1 MKVLP
6 AVDIL
11 NRKCVQ
17 LVGGDP
23 DNKVFED
30 TDPLTIAK
38 MWAEYTD
45 YLHLI
50 DLDAAIYN
58 TDTNRDIIKN
68 ILSEVKIPTEV
79 GGGIRNIEVFRELI
93 EAGADKLI
101 IGTSAVKNLD
111 LLKNIKTE
119 FGNERVV
126 IALDVKGEEVSI
138 SGWTQGSGLSI
149 YDAIKSLEN
158 YTSSYL
164 ITSIGVEGRMK
175 GPDIELYKKI
185 LSLTDVE
192 VIASGGISS
201 IKNLIELENIGIKK
215 AVVGTA
221 IYTNKIDLKE
231 VRKVFG

>member
-23 DNKVFED
+23 ATKVFED
-30 TDPLTIAK
+30 TDPLTIARK
-38 MWAEYTD
+38 WAEYSD

-58 TDTNRDIIKN
+58 KDTNRDIIKK
-68 ILSEVKIPTEV
+68 ILSEVKIPAEV
-79 GGGIRNIEVFRELI
+79 GGGIRSIEIFQELI
-93 EAGADKLI
+93 DAGADKLI
-101 IGTSAVKNLD
+101 IGTSAIKNLE
-111 LLKNIKTE
+111 LLKSIKDQ
-119 FGNERVV
+119 FGKKRMV

-149 YDAIKSLEN
+149 FDATKNLEE
-158 YTSSYL
+158 YASSYL

-175 GPDIELYKKI
+175 GPDIELYKKL
-185 LSLTDVE
+185 LSITDVE
-192 VIASGGISS
+192 IIASGGISS
-201 IKNLIELENIGIKK
+201 IDNLMDLDKIGINK

-221 IYTNKIDLKE
+221 IYTNNIDLKE
-231 VRKVFG
+231 VREVFG

>member
-23 DNKVFED
+23 NTKIFENAG
-30 TDPLTIAK
+30 PIEIAK
-38 MWAEYTD
+38 RWAEFSD

-58 TDTNRDIIKN
+58 TDTNRDIIKK
-68 ILSEVKIPTEV
+68 ILSEIKIPAEV
-79 GGGIRNIEVFRELI
+79 GGGIRSIEIFRELI
-93 EAGADKLI
+93 DAGADKLI
-101 IGTSAVKNLD
+101 MGTSAVKNLE
-111 LLKNIKTE
+111 LLKKIRDE
-119 FGNERVV
+119 FGKERII

-138 SGWTQGSGLSI
+138 SGWTQGSGLTI
-149 YDAIKSLEN
+149 FDAIKNLEE
-158 YTSSYL
+158 YASSYL

-192 VIASGGISS
+192 IIASGGISS
-201 IKNLIELENIGIKK
+201 IDDLIKLDKVGINK

-221 IYTNKIDLKE
+221 IYTNKIDLKN
-231 VRKVFG
+231 VREIFG

>member
-23 DNKVFED
+23 DTRVFENP
-30 TDPLTIAK
+30 DPLTIAK
-38 MWAEYTD
+38 KWAEYSD

-58 TDTNRDIIKN
+58 TDKNRDIIKK
-68 ILSEVKIPTEV
+68 ILSEVKVPAEV
-79 GGGIRNIEVFRELI
+79 GGGIRSIEVFRELI
-93 EAGADKLI
+93 DAGADKLI
-101 IGTSAVKNLD
+101 MGTSAVKNLE
-111 LLKNIKTE
+111 LLKKIRDE
-119 FGNERVV
+119 FGKGRIV

-138 SGWTQGSGLSI
+138 SGWTQGSGLTI
-149 YDAIKSLEN
+149 FDAIKKLED
-158 YTSSYL
+158 YASSFL
-164 ITSIGVEGRMK
+164 ITSIGVEGRMT
-175 GPDIELYKKI
+175 GPDTALYKKI
-185 LSLTDVE
+185 LALTDVE
-192 VIASGGISS
+192 IIASGGISS
-201 IKNLIELENIGIKK
+201 IDDLIKLDKIGINK

-221 IYTNKIDLKE
+221 IYTNKIDLNE

>member
-175 GPDIELYKKI
+175 GPDIELYKKS

-201 IKNLIELENIGIKK
+201 IKNLIDLENIGIKK

>member
-6 AVDIL
+6 AVDLL

-23 DNKVFED
+23 DIKVFENP
-30 TDPLTIAK
+30 DPLTIAK
-38 MWAEYTD
+38 KWAEYSD

-58 TDTNRDIIKN
+58 SSINRDIIKK
-68 ILSEVKIPTEV
+68 ILSEIKVPAEV
-79 GGGIRNIEVFRELI
+79 GGGIRSIEIFRELI
-93 EAGADKLI
+93 NAGADKLI
-101 IGTSAVKNLD
+101 MGTSAVKNLE
-111 LLKNIKTE
+111 LLKNINDE
-119 FGNERVV
+119 FGKDRIV

-149 YDAIKSLEN
+149 YETIKNLEE
-158 YTSSYL
+158 YTSSFL
-164 ITSIGVEGRMK
+164 ITSIGVEGRMT
-175 GPDIELYKKI
+175 GPDTVLYKKI
-185 LSLTDVE
+185 LSLIDVE
-192 VIASGGISS
+192 IIASGGISS
-201 IKNLIELENIGIKK
+201 IDDLIKLDKIGINK

-221 IYTNKIDLKE
+221 IYTNKIDLNE

>member
-23 DNKVFED
+23 ATKVFED
-30 TDPLTIAK
+30 TDPLTIARK
-38 MWAEYTD
+38 WAEYLD

-58 TDTNRDIIKN
+58 KDTNRDIIKK
-68 ILSEVKIPTEV
+68 ILSEVKIPAEV
-79 GGGIRNIEVFRELI
+79 GGGIRSIEICRELI
-93 EAGADKLI
+93 DAGADKLI
-101 IGTSAVKNLD
+101 IGTSAIKD
-111 LLKNIKTE
+111 LELLESIKDQ
-119 FGNERVV
+119 FGKKRII

-149 YDAIKSLEN
+149 FDTTKKLEE
-158 YTSSYL
+158 YASSYL

-175 GPDIELYKKI
+175 GPDIGLYKKLLAI
-185 LSLTDVE
+185 TDVE
-192 VIASGGISS
+192 IIASGGISS
-201 IKNLIELENIGIKK
+201 IDNLIDLDKIGINK

>member
-23 DNKVFED
+23 NTKVFEN

-38 MWAEYTD
+38 KWAEYSD

-58 TDTNRDIIKN
+58 TDINRDIIKK
-68 ILSEVKIPTEV
+68 ILSEIKVPAEV
-79 GGGIRNIEVFRELI
+79 GGGIRSIEVFRELI
-93 EAGADKLI
+93 DAGADKLI
-101 IGTSAVKNLD
+101 MGTSAVKNLE
-111 LLKNIKTE
+111 LLKKIREE
-119 FGNERVV
+119 FGKDRIV

-138 SGWTQGSGLSI
+138 SGWTKGSGLTI
-149 YDAIKSLEN
+149 FEAINKLED
-158 YTSSYL
+158 YASSFL
-164 ITSIGVEGRMK
+164 ITSIGVEGRMT
-175 GPDIELYKKI
+175 GPDIVLYKKI
-185 LSLTDVE
+185 LSFTDVE
-192 VIASGGISS
+192 IIASGGISS
-201 IKNLIELENIGIKK
+201 IDDLIKLDNIGINK

-221 IYTNKIDLKE
+221 IYTNKIDLNE
-231 VRKVFG
+231 VRKFFG

>member
-17 LVGGDP
+17 LVGGNP

-68 ILSEVKIPTEV
+68 ILSDVKIPTEV
-79 GGGIRNIEVFRELI
+79 GGGIRSIDVFRELI

-149 YDAIKSLEN
+149 YGAIKSLEN

-201 IKNLIELENIGIKK
+201 IENLIELENIGIKK

>member
-1 MKVLP
+1 MRVLP

-17 LVGGDP
+17 LVGGNP

-30 TDPLTIAK
+30 ADPLTIART
-38 MWAEYTD
+38 WAEYTD

-58 TDTNRDIIKN
+58 TDKNRGIIKN
-68 ILSEVKIPTEV
+68 ILSEVKIPAEV
-79 GGGIRNIEVFRELI
+79 GGGIRSIELFGDLI
-93 EAGADKLI
+93 DAGADKI
-101 IGTSAVKNLD
+101 IMGTSAINNLE
-111 LLKNIKTE
+111 LLKKIKNE
-119 FGNERVV
+119 FGSDRIV

-138 SGWTQGSGLSI
+138 SGWTQESGLNI
-149 YDAIKSLEN
+149 YDAIKSLEF

-175 GPDIELYKKI
+175 GPDIELYKKV
-185 LSLTDVE
+185 LSMTDVE
-192 VIASGGISS
+192 IIASGGISS
-201 IKNLIELENIGIKK
+201 IQNLKDLDKIGIKK

>member
-1 MKVLP
+1 MIVLP

-11 NRKCVQ
+11 NKKCVQ

-23 DNKVFED
+23 ATKVFESA
-30 TDPLTIAK
+30 DPLTIAK
-38 MWAEYTD
+38 KWAEYSD

-68 ILSEVKIPTEV
+68 ILSEIKVPAEV
-79 GGGIRNIEVFRELI
+79 GGGIRSIEVFRELI
-93 EAGADKLI
+93 DAGADKLI
-101 IGTSAVKNLD
+101 MGTSAVKNLG
-111 LLKNIKTE
+111 LLKSIKDE
-119 FGNERVV
+119 FGKERIV

-138 SGWTQGSGLSI
+138 SGWTQGSGLNI
-149 YDAIKSLEN
+149 YGAIKNLEE

-175 GPDIELYKKI
+175 GPDIGLYKKI

-192 VIASGGISS
+192 IIASGGISS
-201 IKNLIELENIGIKK
+201 IDNLIELDKIGINK

-221 IYTNKIDLKE
+221 IYTNKIDLNE

>member
-11 NRKCVQ
+11 NKKCVQ

-23 DNKVFED
+23 NTKVFENA
-30 TDPLTIAK
+30 DPLTIAK
-38 MWAEYTD
+38 KWAECID

-58 TDTNRDIIKN
+58 TTTNRDIIKD
-68 ILSEVKIPTEV
+68 ILSEVKVPTEV
-79 GGGIRNIEVFRELI
+79 GGGIRSIEIFRELI
-93 EAGADKLI
+93 DAGADKLI
-101 IGTSAVKNLD
+101 MGTSAVKNLE
-111 LLKNIKTE
+111 LLKSIKDE
-119 FGNERVV
+119 FGKERVV

-138 SGWTQGSGLSI
+138 SGWTQGSGLNI
-149 YDAIKSLEN
+149 YEAIKNLEE

-185 LSLTDVE
+185 LSLTNVE
-192 VIASGGISS
+192 IIASGGISS
-201 IKNLIELENIGIKK
+201 IDNLIELDKIGINK

>member
-17 LVGGDP
+17 LVGGNP

-68 ILSEVKIPTEV
+68 ILSDVKIPTEV
-79 GGGIRNIEVFRELI
+79 GGGIRSIDVFRELI

-201 IKNLIELENIGIKK
+201 IENLIELENIGIKK

>member
-1 MKVLP
+1 MKVLR

-23 DNKVFED
+23 GKKVFENA
-30 TDPLTIAK
+30 DPLTIAK
-38 MWAEYTD
+38 KWAEYTD

-58 TDTNRDIIKN
+58 TTTNRGIIKN
-68 ILSEVKIPTEV
+68 ILSEVKVPAEV
-79 GGGIRNIEVFRELI
+79 GGGIRSIEVFRELI
-93 EAGADKLI
+93 YAGADKLI
-101 IGTSAVKNLD
+101 MGTSAVKNFE
-111 LLKNIKTE
+111 LLKSIKDE
-119 FGNERVV
+119 FGKERIV

-138 SGWTQGSGLSI
+138 SGWTQGSGLNI
-149 YDAIKSLEN
+149 YDAIKNLEE

-192 VIASGGISS
+192 IIASGGISS
-201 IKNLIELENIGIKK
+201 IDDLKKLDKVGINK

-221 IYTNKIDLKE
+221 IYTNKIDLKN
-231 VRKVFG
+231 VREIFG

>member
-17 LVGGDP
+17 LVGGNP
-23 DNKVFED
+23 ENKVFED
-30 TDPLTIAK
+30 ADPLTIAK
-38 MWAEYTD
+38 MWAEYAD

-58 TDTNRDIIKN
+58 TSINRDIIKK
-68 ILSEVKIPTEV
+68 ILSEVKLPAEV
-79 GGGIRNIEVFRELI
+79 GGGIRSIEVFRELI

-101 IGTSAVKNLD
+101 IGTSAIQNLE
-111 LLKNIKTE
+111 LLKKIKEE
-119 FGNERVV
+119 FGKERVI
-126 IALDVKGEEVSI
+126 IALDVKGEEISI
-138 SGWTQGSGLSI
+138 SGWTEGSGLSI
-149 YDAIKSLEN
+149 YDAIRSLEE
-158 YTSSYL
+158 YASSYL

-175 GPDIELYKKI
+175 GPDTKLYKKI
-185 LSLTDVE
+185 LSLTNVE
-192 VIASGGISS
+192 IIASGGISS
-201 IKNLIELENIGIKK
+201 IDNLKELDKIGIKK

-231 VRKVFG
+231 VRQVFG

>member
-1 MKVLP
+1 MIVLP

-23 DNKVFED
+23 DSKVFENA
-30 TDPLTIAK
+30 DPLTIARK
-38 MWAEYTD
+38 WSEYSD

-58 TDTNRDIIKN
+58 TDTNRDIIKK
-68 ILSEVKIPTEV
+68 ILSEVKVPTEV
-79 GGGIRNIEVFRELI
+79 GGGIRKIEIFRELI
-93 EAGADKLI
+93 DAGADKLI
-101 IGTSAVKNLD
+101 MGTSAVRNLE
-111 LLKNIKTE
+111 LLKKVRNE
-119 FGNERVV
+119 FGKDRIV

-138 SGWTQGSGLSI
+138 SGWTQSSGLTI
-149 YDAIKSLEN
+149 FKAIKNLEEF
-158 YTSSYL
+158 TSSYL

-192 VIASGGISS
+192 IIASGGISS
-201 IKNLIELENIGIKK
+201 IDDLIKLDKVGINK

>member
-17 LVGGDP
+17 LVGGNP
-23 DNKVFED
+23 DNKVFEGA
-30 TDPLTIAK
+30 DPLTIAK
-38 MWAEYTD
+38 MWAEDTD

-68 ILSEVKIPTEV
+68 ILSEVRVPAEV
-79 GGGIRNIEVFRELI
+79 GGGIRSIEIFSELI
-93 EAGADKLI
+93 DAGADKLI
-101 IGTSAVKNLD
+101 MGTSAVKNIE
-111 LLKNIKTE
+111 LLKKIKNE
-119 FGNERVV
+119 FGNDRIV

-138 SGWTQGSGLSI
+138 SGWTQGSGLNI
-149 YDAIKSLEN
+149 FDAIESLED

-164 ITSIGVEGRMK
+164 ITSIGLEGRMK

-192 VIASGGISS
+192 IIASGGISS
-201 IKNLIELENIGIKK
+201 IENLIDLDRIGIKK

-221 IYTNKIDLKE
+221 IYTNKINLKE

>member
-23 DNKVFED
+23 STKIFENE
-30 TDPLTIAK
+30 DPLTIAMK
-38 MWAEYTD
+38 WSEYSD

-58 TDTNRDIIKN
+58 TDTNRNIIKK
-68 ILSEVKIPTEV
+68 ILSEVKIPAEV
-79 GGGIRNIEVFRELI
+79 GGGIRSIEIFRELI

-101 IGTSAVKNLD
+101 MGTSAVKNLE
-111 LLKNIKTE
+111 LLKKIRAE
-119 FGNERVV
+119 FGKDRIVV
-126 IALDVKGEEVSI
+126 ALDVKGEEVSL
-138 SGWTQGSGLSI
+138 SGWTQDSGLTI
-149 YDAIKSLEN
+149 FEAIKNLEE
-158 YTSSYL
+158 YASSYL

-192 VIASGGISS
+192 IIASGGISS
-201 IKNLIELENIGIKK
+201 IDDLIKLDKVGINK

>member
-1 MKVLP
+1 MNVLP

-23 DNKVFED
+23 GSRIFENE
-30 TDPLTIAK
+30 DPLTIARK
-38 MWAEYTD
+38 WSEYSD

-58 TDTNRDIIKN
+58 TDTNRDIIKK
-68 ILSEVKIPTEV
+68 ILSEVNVPTEV
-79 GGGIRNIEVFRELI
+79 GGGIRSIEIFRELI

-101 IGTSAVKNLD
+101 MGTSAVKNPE
-111 LLKNIKTE
+111 LLKKVRDE
-119 FGNERVV
+119 FGKDRIV

-138 SGWTQGSGLSI
+138 SGWTQGSGLTI
-149 YDAIKSLEN
+149 FEAIKNLEE
-158 YTSSYL
+158 YASSYL
-164 ITSIGVEGRMK
+164 TTSIGVEGRMK

-192 VIASGGISS
+192 IIASGGISS
-201 IKNLIELENIGIKK
+201 IDDLIKLDKIGINK

-221 IYTNKIDLKE
+221 IYTNNIDLKE

>member
-23 DNKVFED
+23 DTKVFENA
-30 TDPLTIAK
+30 DPLTIAK
-38 MWAEYTD
+38 KWAEYTD

-58 TDTNRDIIKN
+58 TTMNRGIIKN
-68 ILSEVKIPTEV
+68 ILSEVKVPAEV
-79 GGGIRNIEVFRELI
+79 GGGIRSIEVFRELI
-93 EAGADKLI
+93 DAGADKLI
-101 IGTSAVKNLD
+101 MGTSAVKNLG
-111 LLKNIKTE
+111 LLKSIKDE
-119 FGNERVV
+119 FGKERIV

-138 SGWTQGSGLSI
+138 SGWTQGSGLNI
-149 YDAIKSLEN
+149 FDAIKNLEE

-192 VIASGGISS
+192 IIASGGISS
-201 IKNLIELENIGIKK
+201 IDNLTELDKIGINK

>member
-23 DNKVFED
+23 ATKVFED
-30 TDPLTIAK
+30 TDPLTIARK
-38 MWAEYTD
+38 WAEYSD

-58 TDTNRDIIKN
+58 KDTNRDIIKK
-68 ILSEVKIPTEV
+68 ILSEVKIPAEV
-79 GGGIRNIEVFRELI
+79 GGGIRSIEIFQELI
-93 EAGADKLI
+93 DAGADKLI
-101 IGTSAVKNLD
+101 IGTSAIKNLE
-111 LLKNIKTE
+111 LLKSIKDQ
-119 FGNERVV
+119 FGKKRIV

-138 SGWTQGSGLSI
+138 SGWTKGSGLSI
-149 YDAIKSLEN
+149 FDATKNLEE
-158 YTSSYL
+158 YATSYL

-175 GPDIELYKKI
+175 GPDIELYKKL
-185 LSLTDVE
+185 LSITDVE
-192 VIASGGISS
+192 IIASGGISS
-201 IKNLIELENIGIKK
+201 IDNLIDLDKIGINK

-231 VRKVFG
+231 VREVFG

>member
-11 NRKCVQ
+11 NKKCVQ

-23 DNKVFED
+23 SAKVFEGE
-30 TDPLTIAK
+30 DPLTIAK
-38 MWAEYTD
+38 KWAEYTD

-58 TDTNRDIIKN
+58 TDTNREIIKK
-68 ILSEVKIPTEV
+68 ILSEVKVPVEV
-79 GGGIRNIEVFRELI
+79 GGGIRSIEIFRELI

-101 IGTSAVKNLD
+101 MGTSAVKNFG
-111 LLKNIKTE
+111 LLKDIKDE
-119 FGNERVV
+119 FGKERIV

-138 SGWTQGSGLSI
+138 SGWTQGSGLNI
-149 YDAIKSLEN
+149 YEAIKNLEE
-158 YTSSYL
+158 YASSYL

-175 GPDIELYKKI
+175 GPDLELYKKI

-192 VIASGGISS
+192 IIASGGISS
-201 IKNLIELENIGIKK
+201 IDNLIELDKIGINK

-221 IYTNKIDLKE
+221 IYTNKIDIKE
-231 VRKVFG
+231 IRKVFR

>member
-23 DNKVFED
+23 NNKIFEY

-38 MWAEYTD
+38 KWSEYAD

-58 TDTNRDIIKN
+58 NNTNKDIIKK

-79 GGGIRNIEVFRELI
+79 GGGIRSIEVFRELI
-93 EAGADKLI
+93 AAGADKLI
-101 IGTSAVKNLD
+101 MGTSAVKNID
-111 LLKNIKTE
+111 LLKTIKNE
-119 FGNERVV
+119 FGKERIV
-126 IALDVKGEEVSI
+126 IALDVKGEEISI
-138 SGWTQGSGLSI
+138 SGWKEGSGLNIS
-149 YDAIKSLEN
+149 DAIRKLDE
-158 YTSSYL
+158 YASSYL
-164 ITSIGVEGRMK
+164 ITSIGVEGKMK

-185 LSLTDVE
+185 LSITEVE
-192 VIASGGISS
+192 IIASGGISS
-201 IKNLIELENIGIKK
+201 IDNLIELDKIGIDK

-221 IYTNKIDLKE
+221 IYTNNIDLKE

>member
-23 DNKVFED
+23 DTKIFENA
-30 TDPLTIAK
+30 DPIEIAK
-38 MWAEYTD
+38 KWAEFSD

-58 TDTNRDIIKN
+58 KNTNRDIIKK
-68 ILSEVKIPTEV
+68 ILSEVKVSAEV
-79 GGGIRNIEVFRELI
+79 GGGIRSIEIFRELVD
-93 EAGADKLI
+93 AGADKLI
-101 IGTSAVKNLD
+101 MGTSAVKNLE
-111 LLKNIKTE
+111 LLKKIRDE
-119 FGNERVV
+119 FGKKRII

-138 SGWTQGSGLSI
+138 SGWTQGSGLTI
-149 YDAIKSLEN
+149 FGAIKNLEE
-158 YTSSYL
+158 YASSYL

-175 GPDIELYKKI
+175 GPDIELYKQI

-192 VIASGGISS
+192 IIASGGISS
-201 IKNLIELENIGIKK
+201 IEDLIKLDKVGINK

-221 IYTNKIDLKE
+221 IYTNKIDLE
-231 VRKVFG
+231 NVREIFG

>member
-1 MKVLP
+1 MKVFP

-23 DNKVFED
+23 DSKIFENE
-30 TDPLTIAK
+30 DPLIISRK
-38 MWAEYTD
+38 WSEYSD

-58 TDTNRDIIKN
+58 TDINRDIIKK
-68 ILSEVKIPTEV
+68 ILSEVKVPAEV
-79 GGGIRNIEVFRELI
+79 GGGVRNIEIVRELI

-101 IGTSAVKNLD
+101 MGTSAVKNLE
-111 LLKNIKTE
+111 LLKKARDE
-119 FGNERVV
+119 FGKDRIV

-138 SGWTQGSGLSI
+138 SGWTQGSGLTI
-149 YDAIKSLEN
+149 FEAIKNLEE
-158 YTSSYL
+158 YASSYL

-192 VIASGGISS
+192 IIASGGISS
-201 IKNLIELENIGIKK
+201 IDDLIKLDKVGINK

>member
-201 IKNLIELENIGIKK
+201 IKNLIDLENIGIKK